1 MVAIASITIPSHS
14 VLDTVL
20 EVAMIEICRLC
31 GVDRFE
37 TWRSGDGF
45 RSLVSSAP

>member
-20 EVAMIEICRLC
+20 DVFWIERAVGCFQMR
-31 GVDRFE
+31 
-37 TWRSGDGF
+37 GF
-45 RSLVSSAP
+45 KDFGFFAP

>member
-14 VLDTVL
+14 VLEVL
-20 EVAMIEICRLC
+20 EVDMIEFAVRWL
-31 GVDRFE
+31 DLFQMA
-37 TWRSGDGF
+37 S

>member
-20 EVAMIEICRLC
+20 DIFWIEFCRAVGC
-31 GVDRFE
+31 FQMR
-37 TWRSGDGF
+37 GF
-45 RSLVSSAP
+45 KDFGFFAP